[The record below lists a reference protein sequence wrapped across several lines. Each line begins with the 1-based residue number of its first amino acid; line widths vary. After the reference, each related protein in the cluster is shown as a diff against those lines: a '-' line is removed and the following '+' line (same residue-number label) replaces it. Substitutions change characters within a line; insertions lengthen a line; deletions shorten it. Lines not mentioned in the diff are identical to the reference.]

1 MKYVSIDIETTGLN
15 PATCQIIE
23 FAAVVDD
30 LRDQQPLEKLAKFQ
44 TYIHH
49 PFYQGEPYALAMHAN
64 IFKKLAKFPDD
75 DIIEADSLFAAFH
88 NFLTGPGEFSPSA
101 KVVVA
106 GKNFANFDLKFLEK
120 LPNKFVKFHHRV
132 LDPAM
137 YFVDPMKDNE
147 PPGGSVCL
155 ERARLSGEVAHTA
168 LEDAL
173 MVIKLMRK
181 GISQLKTTW

>member
-1 MKYVSIDIETTGLN
+1 MRYCSIDIETTGLN

-30 LRDQQPLEKLAKFQ
+30 LRDQKPIDKLPRFQ

-49 PFYQGEPYALAMHAN
+49 PIYQGEPYALAMHAE

-75 DIIEADSLFAAFH
+75 DIIEADSLFAAFY
-88 NFLTGPGEFSPSA
+88 NFLTGPGGSSSTI
-101 KVVVA
+101 VVA
-106 GKNFANFDLKFLEK
+106 GKNFASFDQKFLEK
-120 LPNKFVKFHHRV
+120 LPNKFVKFRHRI

-137 YFVDPMKDNE
+137 LFTDPMLDDA
-147 PPGGSVCL
+147 PPSSALCL
-155 ERARLSGEVAHTA
+155 ERAGLEGEVAHTA

-173 MVIKLMRK
+173 MVVKLLRK
-181 GISQLKTTW
+181 GFSRRPTLGL